1 MTETKIGQIM
11 HPESY
16 KDPISD
22 SSASKSIP
30 GHDAIAQH
38 AWQRTVSTVPSKGQS
53 CVHSMKNN
61 WTLGPVS

>member
-38 AWQRTVSTVPSKGQS
+38 AWKDKKFAPLT
-53 CVHSMKNN
+53 
-61 WTLGPVS
+61 